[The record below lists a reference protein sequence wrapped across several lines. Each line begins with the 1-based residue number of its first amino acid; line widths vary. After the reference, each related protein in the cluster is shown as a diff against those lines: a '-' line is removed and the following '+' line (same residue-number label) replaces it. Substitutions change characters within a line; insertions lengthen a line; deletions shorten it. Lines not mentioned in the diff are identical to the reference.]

1 MDLSDACQVWSRRN
15 PDSFDRIAAVYEQMD
30 AAYAATAGQYGF
42 VCNGC
47 EDNCCLTRF
56 RHHTLAE
63 YAYLQKGFEGLETA
77 LRNRTVVRA
86 HAYREALRDA
96 ESTGASFR
104 HWCPLNQAGRC
115 ILYAFRP
122 MICRL
127 HGLPHI
133 LRHPVRGLIQGP
145 GCHIFEDQYPS
156 SASRPLDRSGI
167 YKSLAGLERT
177 ARQASGFRL
186 PVNMTIADM
195 ILDFGGESEIDRRAD
210 NYR

>member
-1 MDLSDACQVWSRRN
+1 MDLSDACQVWSRRD
-15 PDSFDRIAAVYEQMD
+15 PGCFDRIATVYEQMD
-30 AAYAATAGQYGF
+30 AAYAAAAGHYGF

-63 YAYLQKGFEGLETA
+63 YGYLQKGFEGLDA
-77 LRNRTVVRA
+77 GLRRRVADRAVV
-86 HAYREALRDA
+86 YREALQAA
-96 ESTGASFR
+96 ETRQSPFR

-145 GCHIFEDQYPS
+145 GCHIFEAQCPS
-156 SASRPLDRSGI
+156 SASRPLDRSFI

-195 ILDFGGESEIDRRAD
+195 ILDFGDESEIDRRAD
-210 NYR
+210 NCR

>member
-1 MDLSDACQVWSRRN
+1 MDLSDACLVWSRRD
-15 PDSFDRIAAVYEQMD
+15 PDCFERMAAVYEQMD
-30 AAYAATAGQYGF
+30 AAYAAAAGHYGF

-77 LRNRTVVRA
+77 LRNRTAARA
-86 HAYREALRDA
+86 QAYREALLEA
-96 ESTGASFR
+96 ESEGAPFR

-115 ILYAFRP
+115 ILYTFRP

-133 LRHPVRGLIQGP
+133 LRHPARGLIQGP
-145 GCHIFEDQYPS
+145 GCHIFEAQCPS
-156 SASRPLDRSGI
+156 STARPLDRSGI
-167 YKSLAGLERT
+167 YKSLAGLERA
-177 ARQASGFRL
+177 ARQATGFRL

-195 ILDFGGESEIDRRAD
+195 ILDFAGGSEVDRQAD
-210 NYR
+210 GYR

>member
-1 MDLSDACQVWSRRN
+1 MDLRDAFPAWSRHD
-15 PDSFDRIAAVYEQMD
+15 PDCFDRVAAVYEQMD
-30 AAYAATAGQYGF
+30 AAYAAAAGQSGF

-63 YAYLQKGFEGLETA
+63 YAYLRKGFESLEAT
-77 LRNRTVVRA
+77 LRHRA
-86 HAYREALRDA
+86 AARAQAYREALLEA
-96 ESTGASFR
+96 ESTGATFR
-104 HWCPLNQAGRC
+104 HWCPLNEEGRC
-115 ILYAFRP
+115 NLYAFRP

-145 GCHIFEDQYPS
+145 GCHIFEAQRS
-156 SASRPLDRSGI
+156 SSTTRPLDRSGI

-177 ARQASGFRL
+177 ARQATGFRL

-195 ILDFGGESEIDRRAD
+195 ILDFCGRIRNRSAGR
-210 NYR
+210 

>member
-1 MDLSDACQVWSRRN
+1 MDLSDACQVWSCRN
-15 PDSFDRIAAVYEQMD
+15 PGCFDHIAAVYEEMD
-30 AAYAATAGQYGF
+30 AAYAAAAAQFGF

-56 RHHTLAE
+56 RHHTLVE
-63 YAYLQKGFEGLETA
+63 YAYLQKGFEGLDA
-77 LRNRTVVRA
+77 GFRRRVADRAVV
-86 HAYREALRDA
+86 YREALQAA
-96 ESTGASFR
+96 ETRQAPFR

-145 GCHIFEDQYPS
+145 GCHIFEAQCPA
-156 SASRPLDRSGI
+156 SASRPLDRSFI

-195 ILDFGGESEIDRRAD
+195 ILDFGDESVIDRRAD
-210 NYR
+210 NCR